1 MNTSEIYHLKRILV
15 TNIFKKQVCTKDILI
30 EDIVHDDNYCEVTIL
45 PSIFST
51 IAFAKRT
58 VRYEK
63 FRLADYKFKE
73 QDQFLIVPK
82 AKGVSPVALIN
93 YMNEVYVNSVNV
105 VEHEDTNNI
114 LKGFQRTL
122 SLLDLNTF
130 TLNNP
135 EQNTTVFLSAR
146 NDSLFFSGNL
156 TVKFI

>member
-1 MNTSEIYHLKRILV
+1 M
-15 TNIFKKQVCTKDILI
+15 
-30 EDIVHDDNYCEVTIL
+30 
-45 PSIFST
+45 
-51 IAFAKRT
+51 
-58 VRYEK
+58 
-63 FRLADYKFKE
+63 ADYKFKE

-105 VEHEDTNNI
+105 VEHEDTNTI